1 MVDDAQRLAEC
12 RHDHPFAVLGPQPL
26 DNGNWVVR
34 VWMPEAER
42 VELMVGG
49 TAQPMATPHHP
60 WIFEAQ
66 LPTDPGSGYQVHV
79 LRGGI
84 EHVAHDPWAFREEWM
99 GELDRHLFAEG
110 NHHHIWERMGAHV
123 TNRNGVAGVM
133 FCLWAP
139 NARSVSVLGNFNSWD
154 GRHHPMQSRLGG
166 CWELFI
172 PGLKPGEIYKYEV
185 RTQDGH
191 CYQKADPYGF
201 RHEVRPNHGSVVE
214 PMAGYSWGDSAW
226 MQERDS
232 RNPLDQPIAVY
243 EMHLGSW
250 MHAAADQPYIEPD
263 GTPRPPVPAA
273 DLKPGARLL
282 TYPELADRVIP
293 YVKARGFT
301 HIELMPISEH
311 PFDGSWGYQVTGW

>member
-1 MVDDAQRLAEC
+1 MVLSSHAWMVEDAARLAEC

-26 DNGNWVVR
+26 AEGGWVVR

-42 VELMVGG
+42 VELLHNGSCLAME
-49 TAQPMATPHHP
+49 TPHHP
-60 WIFEAQ
+60 WVFEAP
-66 LPTDPGSGYQVHV
+66 LNADPGCGYR
-79 LRGGI
+79 LRVRRAGI
-84 EHVAHDPWAFREEWM
+84 EHEQHDPWAFRQEWM

-110 NHHHIWERMGAHV
+110 NHHHIWLRMGAHV
-123 TNRNGVAGVM
+123 GERDGVAGVQ

-139 NARSVSVLGNFNSWD
+139 NARSVAVLGDFNGWD

-172 PGLKPGEIYKYEV
+172 PGLRPGEVYKYEV

-191 CYQKADPYGF
+191 CYQKTDPYGF
-201 RHEVRPNHGSVVE
+201 QAEVRPNHGSVVAE
-214 PMAGYSWGDSAW
+214 LGRYRWNDAAW
-226 MQERDS
+226 LDERDH

-250 MHAAADQPYIEPD
+250 MHAAADEPYHEAD
-263 GTPRPPVPAA
+263 GSPRPPVPAA

-282 TYPELADRVIP
+282 TYPELAERVIP
-293 YVKARGFT
+293 YVKAR
-301 HIELMPISEH
+301 
-311 PFDGSWGYQVTGW
+311 